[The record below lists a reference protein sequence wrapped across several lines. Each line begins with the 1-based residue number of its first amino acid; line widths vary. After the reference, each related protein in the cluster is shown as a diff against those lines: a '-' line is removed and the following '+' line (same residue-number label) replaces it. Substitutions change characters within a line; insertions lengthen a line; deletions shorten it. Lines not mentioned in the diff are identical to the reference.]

1 MAVALA
7 QSTSISVTVACGSVW
22 NGGGGFSQCRCV
34 LVWFRVFSRQ
44 LFRRRWLRGGRR
56 RSDGDFAS
64 ESALVVHLIRSGS
77 ATRSFVN
84 VWWFVVAA
92 WFRETSAGSGFVAA
106 EVARNTDLVVFA

>member
-34 LVWFRVFSRQ
+34 RVFSRQ
-44 LFRRRWLRGGRR
+44 LFSSQVAAWWRRQ
-56 RSDGDFAS
+56 SDGDFGS
-64 ESALVVHLIRSGS
+64 ESALVVDLIRSGS
-77 ATRSFVN
+77 ATRGFVN

-92 WFRETSAGSGFVAA
+92 LFRETSAGSGFVAV